1 MATIIF
7 RNARVVSPSHVPGKD
22 VKIPRRGELANAL
35 AITPS
40 ADVTVKDG
48 LIESIK
54 PIKPDTRPRK
64 PAPGAT
70 EIDANGRVLMPGFVD
85 CHTHACWAGS
95 RIDEWDLK
103 RRGVS
108 YLDILKRG
116 GGIMATVRAVRAASE
131 QQLTDLLL
139 ERLQL
144 LLRYGTTTVEVKS
157 GYGLTTADE
166 LKMLHAIARAAA
178 HWPGTIRPTALL
190 GHAIDEEQPGFVGLT
205 VRQTLP
211 AVAAE
216 FPPASGLSIDAYCE
230 RAAWSLEQCVLLFGR
245 AHELGYPIRVHADQ
259 FNSFGMVPAAVRMD
273 AVSVD
278 HLEVTNDADLD
289 LLAKSQ
295 TYGVMLPA
303 APYHLGG
310 PQGKARKFVQDGG
323 ALCLATNYNPGS
335 APCGSMPEVVSLAVR
350 AMHISP
356 AEAITATTINPALLL
371 NLPDRGVVEVG
382 KRADLLL
389 LRHTDERGLAFEF
402 GTSPIAHV
410 MCNGKLVV

>member
-139 ERLQL
+139 ERLNL
-144 LLRYGTTTVEVKS
+144 MLRYGTTTVEVKS

-216 FPPASGLSIDAYCE
+216 FPPHPACRSTRIASGLH
-230 RAAWSLEQCVLLFGR
+230 GR
-245 AHELGYPIRVHADQ
+245 L
-259 FNSFGMVPAAVRMD
+259 S
-273 AVSVD
+273 
-278 HLEVTNDADLD
+278 
-289 LLAKSQ
+289 
-295 TYGVMLPA
+295 
-303 APYHLGG
+303 
-310 PQGKARKFVQDGG
+310 
-323 ALCLATNYNPGS
+323 S
-335 APCGSMPEVVSLAVR
+335 ACCSLAALTSSATR
-350 AMHISP
+350 SGCTPISS
-356 AEAITATTINPALLL
+356 TALAWC
-371 NLPDRGVVEVG
+371 
-382 KRADLLL
+382 
-389 LRHTDERGLAFEF
+389 LRRCGWT
-402 GTSPIAHV
+402 P
-410 MCNGKLVV
+410 